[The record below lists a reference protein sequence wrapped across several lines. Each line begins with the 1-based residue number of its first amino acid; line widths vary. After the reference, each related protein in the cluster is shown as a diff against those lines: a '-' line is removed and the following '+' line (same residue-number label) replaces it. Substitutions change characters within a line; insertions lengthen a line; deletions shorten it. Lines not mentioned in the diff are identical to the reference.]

1 MILNLRVISLNGY
14 LMCML
19 SLIWL
24 KNCTVHVVTVR
35 NVLKFSEITYIVKD
49 GSEVIAFPL
58 SSDHGR

>member
-1 MILNLRVISLNGY
+1 MGI
-14 LMCML
+14 

-49 GSEVIAFPL
+49 VSEVIAFL
-58 SSDHGR
+58 FSW